1 MASIG
6 SLTCWR
12 KRTGFGL
19 SPEATV
25 HPRIPAPQES
35 QPDSLLHVW
44 RLEGLGGKKWQ
55 GGAGED
61 YESW

>member
-6 SLTCWR
+6 SLTYWR

-19 SPEATV
+19 STKATM
-25 HPRIPAPQES
+25 HPSAPAPWES
-35 QPDSLLHVW
+35 QPDSLLCVW

-55 GGAGED
+55 GGEKGEL
-61 YESW
+61 